1 MKKIKKYCRILTASL
16 SILVVTCL
24 QANIASA
31 YISNGANA
39 VNVIGQYRNG
49 AVSYTDS
56 DPDNGSVNPNAL
68 GQSRPT
74 GITMDTTDHR
84 LFVSDR
90 QNNRVLVYNL
100 NSSNILTDY
109 TADYVLG
116 QSNFTGADPGTT
128 QGGMSGPFQLAF
140 DDANN
145 RLFVAD
151 YGNRRVLVY
160 DVTSISNGENAAYV
174 LGQANF
180 TSSTSAATQSGMA
193 GPLGV
198 TYSSSNNYLFV
209 SDSSN
214 SRVLVYDVTS
224 ISNGENAAYVLGQ
237 ADFTSSS
244 GATTQSALYAPRQLD
259 VYDNYLFVSDFSN
272 RRVLVYDVTSISNGE
287 NAAYVLGQA
296 NFTSSTS
303 ATTQS
308 GMASP
313 DGVKVDGV
321 NYRLFVSD
329 SGNNRVLVY
338 DVAST
343 SITNGENAMNVLGQA
358 DFTSSAAGTTQ
369 STLRGPAGVWY
380 DTQNDA
386 LYVADFS
393 NNRSMVFDGAV
404 EPSGSGAEAPEFSTL
419 TMLGTLMIG
428 AYALQRMR
436 LKGEYAEIE

>member
-1 MKKIKKYCRILTASL
+1 MKQIKKYFRILTASL

-49 AVSYTDS
+49 AVSYTDA
-56 DPDNGSVNPNAL
+56 DADNGSVNPNAL

-74 GITMDTTDHR
+74 GIAMDTTDHR

-116 QSNFTGADPGTT
+116 QSNFTGADPATT
-128 QGGMSGPFQLAF
+128 QGGISGPFQLAF
-140 DDANN
+140 DDTNN

-174 LGQANF
+174 LGQA
-180 TSSTSAATQSGMA
+180 
-193 GPLGV
+193 
-198 TYSSSNNYLFV
+198 
-209 SDSSN
+209 D
-214 SRVLVYDVTS
+214 
-224 ISNGENAAYVLGQ
+224 
-237 ADFTSSS
+237 
-244 GATTQSALYAPRQLD
+244 
-259 VYDNYLFVSDFSN
+259 
-272 RRVLVYDVTSISNGE
+272 
-287 NAAYVLGQA
+287 
-296 NFTSSTS
+296 FTSSTS

-321 NYRLFVSD
+321 NHRIFVSD

-338 DVAST
+338 DVTST

-404 EPSGSGAEAPEFSTL
+404 EPSGSGGEAPEFSTL